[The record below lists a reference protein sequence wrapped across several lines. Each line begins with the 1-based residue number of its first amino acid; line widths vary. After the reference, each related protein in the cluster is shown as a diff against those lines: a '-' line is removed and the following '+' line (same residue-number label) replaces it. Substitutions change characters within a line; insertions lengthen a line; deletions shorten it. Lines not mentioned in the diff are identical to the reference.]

1 MMQYPCKETL
11 IRYGSL
17 LALGIVIAWTLT
29 ALSLSLKYPFANDST
44 GVIQEAEFWHA
55 GQGLMRTAPLMQLPQ
70 SFAPSPLFPPG
81 SSLLVSAVSLGGL
94 SADAAALWVSR
105 LSWALMPL
113 AVAFALASLIGF
125 VRAAAC
131 GVLAAFSPGAVENG
145 YMALTDVPFLVL
157 VAFSLGLLVRA
168 QGMRR
173 WVPAMLVAGLLG
185 GAAYALRNAGA
196 VLLVAVVIAYV
207 LAVLVR
213 VSSVKLAIS
222 HLVVWGLGVACIAV
236 PLFWRNYLLF
246 GQFQPYQNS
255 GASFGYLQ
263 SLRIFMSGLFM
274 DMSGSKT
281 IALLAWDFKLLLL
294 VGVPLVAWLLY
305 LALVQ
310 FRRAVPEQRF
320 AFLLLVSYAVL
331 ASIIVIIA
339 QKRYGV
345 DGSLRYA
352 MQSAWVML
360 GMAAYAL
367 SGKKKL
373 FLLLTALLLAG
384 RAVYLNDD
392 LKREGYIAEA
402 FAAYPR
408 FADAAA
414 VLPKNWVLTNRI
426 KYELARD
433 STLPGLVAHLP
444 VDAVIVSNQDTF
456 VQRLVRSRAIM
467 HLELDSA
474 TDSKGFA
481 TVTQIVAARAPGR
494 PLYCVIVP
502 TNRMLRELSARDWE
516 RQVAQTA
523 AGQFDVI
530 EQRDNYLLLKL
541 RDKSGA
547 R

>member
-1 MMQYPCKETL
+1 MQYPWKETL

-17 LALGIVIAWTLT
+17 LMLGIVIAWTLT
-29 ALSLSLKYPFANDST
+29 ALNSPFKYPFENDST

-55 GQGLMRTAPLMQLPQ
+55 GQGLMRTASLTQLPQ
-70 SFAPSPLFPPG
+70 LFAPTTLFPPG
-81 SSLLVSAVSLGGL
+81 YSLLVGSVILGGI
-94 SADAAALWVSR
+94 SADTAALWVSR
-105 LSWALMPL
+105 FFWVLMPL
-113 AVAFALASLIGF
+113 AVAFALAPLTGF
-125 VRAAAC
+125 ARAAVC
-131 GVLAAFSPGAVENG
+131 GVLAALSPGAVENG
-145 YMALTDVPFLVL
+145 YMAMTDVPFLVL
-157 VAFSLGLLVRA
+157 VAFSLGLLARA
-168 QGMRR
+168 QRMRR
-173 WVPAMLVAGLLG
+173 WVPAMLMAGLLSG
-185 GAAYALRNAGA
+185 TAYALRNAGA
-196 VLLVAVVIAYV
+196 ALLVAVVCAYV

-213 VSSVKLAIS
+213 ACSVKLAIS
-222 HLVVWGLGVACIAV
+222 HLVVWGLGVACMAV

-246 GQFQPYQNS
+246 GQLQPYQNS
-255 GASFGYLQ
+255 EASFGYLQ
-263 SLRIFMSGLFM
+263 SLRIFISGLFM

-294 VGVPLVAWLLY
+294 AGVPMAAGLLY

-310 FRRAVPEQRF
+310 LRRAVPEQRF
-320 AFLLLVSYAVL
+320 TILLLASYAVL

-345 DGSLRYA
+345 DGSVRYA
-352 MQSAWVML
+352 MQSTWVML
-360 GMAAYAL
+360 GLAAYAL
-367 SGKKKL
+367 FSKKKL

-392 LKREGYIAEA
+392 LQREGYIAEA
-402 FAAYPR
+402 FASSPR
-408 FADAAA
+408 FVDAAA
-414 VLPKNWVLTNRI
+414 VLPKDWILTNRI

-433 STLPGLVAHLP
+433 STLPSLVTHLP

-481 TVTQIVAARAPGR
+481 AVAQIVAARAPGR
-494 PLYCVIVP
+494 PLYCLIVP
-502 TNRMLRELSARDWE
+502 TNRMLRGPSARDWE
-516 RQVAQTA
+516 RQIAQTA

-530 EQRDNYLLLKL
+530 EQHDNYQLLKL
-541 RDKSGA
+541 RDRFGA